1 MSIITPFVLLIT
13 GVIIG
18 ISGIIPGELLDTTNS
33 LIKGFVILLCFVI
46 GMDMG
51 KDQKL
56 WANMRN
62 MGHKAFIIPIV
73 SVLGSL
79 MGGIIT
85 GILVGLPPEVS
96 AAASVGSGYYSL
108 TTIMLKQLAGPEA
121 ATIAFISNL
130 LRELLVMTAMPLFV
144 SVFGKNGAIGIAGAT
159 AMDTAL
165 PFIIKSTGKQMAIA
179 AFVSGVMITV
189 AMPVLVPLCYKLF

>member
-56 WANMRN
+56 WANIRN

-85 GILVGLPPEVS
+85 GILVGLPTGVS

-144 SVFGKNGAIGIAGAT
+144 AVFGKNGAIGIAGAT

-179 AFVSGVMITV
+179 AFVSGVLITV
-189 AMPVLVPLCYKLF
+189 AMPMLVPLCYKLF

>member
-56 WANMRN
+56 WANIRN

-85 GILVGLPPEVS
+85 GILVGTAYWS
-96 AAASVGSGYYSL
+96 
-108 TTIMLKQLAGPEA
+108 
-121 ATIAFISNL
+121 FCCRISW
-130 LRELLVMTAMPLFV
+130 
-144 SVFGKNGAIGIAGAT
+144 
-159 AMDTAL
+159 
-165 PFIIKSTGKQMAIA
+165 
-179 AFVSGVMITV
+179 
-189 AMPVLVPLCYKLF
+189 